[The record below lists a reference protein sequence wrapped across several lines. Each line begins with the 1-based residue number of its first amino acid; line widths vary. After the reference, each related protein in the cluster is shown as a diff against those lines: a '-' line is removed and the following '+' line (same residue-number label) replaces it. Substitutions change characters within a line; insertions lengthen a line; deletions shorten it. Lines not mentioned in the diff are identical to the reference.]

1 MLLWYAVI
9 PPRRASLEAAG
20 LPLPPRSLPSGRAEP
35 MMRGWRDIMDIDP
48 AAITESLRGTL
59 GELLGMRVVE
69 AGPDRGVA
77 ELRIRDD
84 LRTVGGA
91 LHRGTLMALADTVG
105 AAATGLNPPPGART
119 TTLQAKTHFFPA
131 RRAGLRPPG
140 GTPPHPG

>member
-9 PPRRASLEAAG
+9 LPRRASIEAAG

-69 AGPDRGVA
+69 AGPRRVGA
-77 ELRIRDD
+77 ELRGRGD
-84 LRTVGGA
+84 LPTAGGA
-91 LHRGTLMALADTVG
+91 LPRGPPVAPAAPGG
-105 AAATGLNPPPGART
+105 AAGAV
-119 TTLQAKTHFFPA
+119 
-131 RRAGLRPPG
+131 
-140 GTPPHPG
+140 

>member
-9 PPRRASLEAAG
+9 LPRRASIEAAG

-69 AGPDRGVA
+69 AGPHR
-77 ELRIRDD
+77 
-84 LRTVGGA
+84 GGA
-91 LHRGTLMALADTVG
+91 GLRGREGRCPRGRAAPRGTPVGAAGPVG
-105 AAATGLNPPPGART
+105 AAAAGA
-119 TTLQAKTHFFPA
+119 H
-131 RRAGLRPPG
+131 
-140 GTPPHPG
+140 

>member
-9 PPRRASLEAAG
+9 LPRRASIEAAG

-69 AGPDRGVA
+69 AGPPTAVAGLPVRGG
-77 ELRIRDD
+77 LPT
-84 LRTVGGA
+84 LGGA
-91 LHRGTLMALADTVG
+91 L
-105 AAATGLNPPPGART
+105 
-119 TTLQAKTHFFPA
+119 
-131 RRAGLRPPG
+131 PG
-140 GTPPHPG
+140 GTPLSPAASDATPSAVP

>member
-9 PPRRASLEAAG
+9 LPRRASIEAAG

-69 AGPDRGVA
+69 AGPGRGVA
-77 ELRIRDD
+77 GLRVRDG
-84 LRTVGGA
+84 LPPRGGA
-91 LHRGTLMALADTVG
+91 AH
-105 AAATGLNPPPGART
+105 
-119 TTLQAKTHFFPA
+119 
-131 RRAGLRPPG
+131 G
-140 GTPPHPG
+140 GTPVALAGA